1 MWYEI
6 LINGYTWYTNTL
18 TYSPK
23 IQLSESVGGVLTEGC
38 YTKTEISQIKQ
49 QLNDFLI
56 LGFNTRLIH
65 LNRSGI
71 FNN

>member
-6 LINGYTWYTNTL
+6 LINGYTWFTNTL
-18 TYSPK
+18 IYSPK
-23 IQLSESVGGVLTEGC
+23 IQLSESVGGVLSEGC
-38 YTKTEISQIKQ
+38 YTRAEITQIKQ
-49 QLNDFLI
+49 QLNDFEI